1 MDDSGADEDSN
12 MASLVFLTGGEGLH
26 TNIENISDSYDQQ
39 SKQSEN
45 KAIKHKALPIRKSTF
60 LRSHSYTSSLS
71 HAFECN
77 HATLN
82 CTSLSKHRQTKEGE
96 KGRKKGSNRWEK
108 SKDKNSGKFA
118 RGVNYDAAL
127 LSAYSHMC

>member
-1 MDDSGADEDSN
+1 MKGC
-12 MASLVFLTGGEGLH
+12 
-26 TNIENISDSYDQQ
+26 TNIQNISDSYDQQ
-39 SKQSEN
+39 SKQSEDV
-45 KAIKHKALPIRKSTF
+45 AIKHKALPIRKSTF

-82 CTSLSKHRQTKEGE
+82 CTSLSKHRQAKEE
-96 KGRKKGSNRWEK
+96 KKDRKKGRDRWEK

-127 LSAYSHMC
+127 LSTYSHMC